1 MFTVQHHLED
11 KLLAQI
17 CLECFAGYSKACL
30 VLASRVG
37 SNCTLNFLEVFDLKS
52 PSSDICGIAPI
63 CSHPIAILLYIYW
76 KIARIVAS

>member
-17 CLECFAGYSKACL
+17 CYDVWNVLQAIARL

-37 SNCTLNFLEVFDLKS
+37 SNCALKFLEVFD
-52 PSSDICGIAPI
+52 
-63 CSHPIAILLYIYW
+63 IL
-76 KIARIVAS
+76 

>member
-17 CLECFAGYSKACL
+17 CYDVGNASQAIARL

-37 SNCTLNFLEVFDLKS
+37 SNCALNFLEVFD
-52 PSSDICGIAPI
+52 
-63 CSHPIAILLYIYW
+63 ILHVTYW
-76 KIARIVAS
+76 KKFCNVSSTSEGHGLVEE

>member
-17 CLECFAGYSKACL
+17 CYDVWNASQAIARL

-37 SNCTLNFLEVFDLKS
+37 SNCALNFLEVFD
-52 PSSDICGIAPI
+52 
-63 CSHPIAILLYIYW
+63 IL
-76 KIARIVAS
+76 